1 MNQPSQRAVCSF
13 YTWGSRRPATP
24 PFYYLSTEPHGENLA
39 LSREVVFRAIFRHG
53 GLVWKKLCITIYPMS
68 TSNSFMKKKTTFDRG
83 KPVKNHRLIGSTLCS
98 KAAGVCLGY
107 WRLWAF
113 VSNEAYG
120 QYLWI
125 TTCKKHSLEVILG
138 GVVL

>member
-1 MNQPSQRAVCSF
+1 MLSVLGVLMGVLQRRHILF
-13 YTWGSRRPATP
+13 YTQSHVCE
-24 PFYYLSTEPHGENLA
+24 SCENLA